1 MYYFHI
7 IDICDVQLH
16 CTNKL
21 DLFFLDNIR
30 TVISQLFRDIEIDQ
44 MKVFEA
50 SIQI

>member
-7 IDICDVQLH
+7 IDICDVHLH

-21 DLFFLDNIR
+21 DLFLDNIR